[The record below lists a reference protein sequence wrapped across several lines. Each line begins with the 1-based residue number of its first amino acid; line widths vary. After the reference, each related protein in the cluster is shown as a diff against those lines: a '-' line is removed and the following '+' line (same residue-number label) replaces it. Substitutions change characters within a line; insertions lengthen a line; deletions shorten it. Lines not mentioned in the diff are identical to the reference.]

1 VADRRAATPS
11 AAAEVVSPD
20 QQELVNQQRNLED
33 RLVRAFMSRVNREQ
47 EALQWL
53 SKRLVHPRRRLMDQ
67 SQRLD
72 ELWLRLARAAH
83 NARTLKMAKL
93 AEQTARLLRHD
104 PQQALA
110 LRHGLCR
117 HQEARLTQA
126 VAQRLAVHR
135 ERLTKLGA
143 TLNAVSPLSTLVRGY
158 AVVTAA
164 ATGQVVRDA
173 DVLSS
178 GDAVTARFAR
188 GEADCEVLR
197 ISADLTGANVTP

>member
-1 VADRRAATPS
+1 
-11 AAAEVVSPD
+11 
-20 QQELVNQQRNLED
+20 
-33 RLVRAFMSRVNREQ
+33 M
-47 EALQWL
+47 
-53 SKRLVHPRRRLMDQ
+53 
-67 SQRLD
+67 
-72 ELWLRLARAAH
+72 
-83 NARTLKMAKL
+83 
-93 AEQTARLLRHD
+93 RHD

-143 TLNAVSPLSTLVRGY
+143 ILNAVSPLSTLARGY

-173 DVLSS
+173 AVLSP
-178 GDAVTARFAR
+178 GDAVTTRFAR

-197 ISADLTGANVTP
+197 IPADLTGADVAP